1 MANTYFEDHPT
12 DPNKVILR
20 KRPCP
25 FCQDKPRTWQGLTD
39 DEVSK
44 LIDNE
49 IGFNSCCGWEEEYTR
64 AVEAKL
70 KEKNHDSR

>member
-1 MANTYFEDHPT
+1 MANAYFEDHPT

-39 DEVSK
+39 EELKPICDEYRILFGSWVNDFARAIESK
-44 LIDNE
+44 I
-49 IGFNSCCGWEEEYTR
+49 
-64 AVEAKL
+64 
-70 KEKNHDSR
+70 KERNT